1 MVDKRLLP
9 EHDIDKR
16 QYAVTPVFPPPGST
30 ADGQASARKR
40 MEQGRDRHAG

>member
-16 QYAVTPVFPPPGST
+16 QYAVTPVLGGRINRRWPGVRE
-30 ADGQASARKR
+30 RKR
-40 MEQGRDRHAG
+40 MNQGGNRHAG